1 MSEPHAVLPQDAK
14 LQVTN
19 GYSPRFDQIS
29 RLLNYVA
36 GRRDVGRIPQS
47 DIADAVGLSARQVA
61 NLASLAVA
69 MGLLRRVVYK
79 PTKLGSLVVRH
90 DPFFDDP
97 GTLWICHYQI
107 ASEARHVIWNRMAN
121 RILPEAEQPVTAADV
136 AAQFYDLR
144 ERFSAKSV
152 AKHVPKELQ
161 AFFRAYTDYR
171 FSKLE
176 YLAGID
182 GGYLLSHRPEAVP
195 GPVLLVLALQYRD
208 CHRPGAT
215 GVEIP
220 DLCHSDNSPG
230 RLLNLSELS
239 VREILE
245 SLNRRGLLSIESR
258 ANLDQ
263 IRFRPDLSA
272 LDVLGAYYE
281 EG

>member
-1 MSEPHAVLPQDAK
+1 MNEPDAVLPQDAK

-29 RLLNYVA
+29 RLLNYTV
-36 GRRDVGRIPQS
+36 GRSEVGRIPQS
-47 DIADAVGLSARQVA
+47 DIAEAIGLSARQVE

-79 PTKLGSLVVRH
+79 PTELGALIVRD
-90 DPFFDDP
+90 DPFFDDL

-107 ASEARHVIWNRMAN
+107 ASQERHVIWNRMAN
-121 RILPEAEQPVTAADV
+121 RILPEAKLPVTAADV
-136 AAQFYDLR
+136 AAQFGDLR
-144 ERFSAKSV
+144 ERFSVKSV

-161 AFFRAYTDYR
+161 AFFRTYADYR
-171 FSKLE
+171 FQRLE
-176 YLAGID
+176 YLADAD
-182 GGYLLSHRPEAVP
+182 GGYLLSDRPAAVP
-195 GPVLLVLALQYRD
+195 GPVLLVLTLQYRD
-208 CHRPGAT
+208 HFRPGAT

-230 RLLNLSELS
+230 RLLNLAEQG
-239 VREILE
+239 VREMLE
-245 SLNRRGLLSIESR
+245 ALNRQGLLSIESR

-272 LDVLGAYYE
+272 LDVLSAYYE